1 MGSKKD
7 DKRREELF
15 KKASSLAADG
25 RFSKD
30 DYESL
35 FDDYGKT
42 KGWAVGGKKSDLTR
56 HIARAL
62 HENNAVLDSDAQELA
77 NKYNKGIFGGYEL
90 KQTKDSRGN
99 LRTSFKQ
106 SQGGAGPRAHG
117 MRPLRGKEGEFYEG
131 EFDSAPITNIQGK
144 SWTQHTPNGSSTS
157 KWDVYTR
164 TYTHAPAAQ
173 EKDEPV
179 AEGEATPPPV
189 DTILPETA
197 ASKEVF
203 DGYQARRSEG
213 SIPFIPTGDG
223 VGDAA
228 DYGNRAGFDFAGR
241 FLGDL
246 DATAMHTANEI
257 KQSGKFNLNRFV
269 AEVPE
274 LGDPKKAFEHYAD
287 KIG

>member
-1 MGSKKD
+1 MSSKIRK
-7 DKRREELF
+7 KREELF
-15 KKASSLAADG
+15 KEASRLSADG
-25 RFSKD
+25 NFSKS

-35 FDDYGKT
+35 TKSWGKV
-42 KGWAVGGKKSDLTR
+42 KGWDIGRQKSDLTR
-56 HIARAL
+56 YIAKAL
-62 HENNAVLDSDAQELA
+62 HENNAVLDSDAQDLA
-77 NKYNKGIFGGYEL
+77 NKYNKGGIT
-90 KQTKDSRGN
+90 QTRDSSGR
-99 LRTSFKQ
+99 LMTSFRQ
-106 SQGGAGPRAHG
+106 STGGRD
-117 MRPLRGKEGEFYEG
+117 MIERRGKGRDEWFEGEFG
-131 EFDSAPITNIQGK
+131 SAPISNIEQR
-144 SWTQHTPNGSSTS
+144 SWTQHTPNSSNTT

-164 TYTHAPAAQ
+164 TYQHAPAAQ
-173 EKDEPV
+173 EKEEPV

-203 DGYQARRSEG
+203 DDYQGRRSEG
-213 SIPFIPTGDG
+213 SIPIIPTGDG
-223 VGDAA
+223 VEDAA

-274 LGDPKKAFEHYAD
+274 LGDPKEAFKHYAD
-287 KIG
+287 LIS